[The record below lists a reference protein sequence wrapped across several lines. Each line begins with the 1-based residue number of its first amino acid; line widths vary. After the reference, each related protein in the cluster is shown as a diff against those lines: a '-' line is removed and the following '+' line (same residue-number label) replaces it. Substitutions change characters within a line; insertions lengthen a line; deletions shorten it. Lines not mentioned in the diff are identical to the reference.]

1 MDDKDKKN
9 IEDLAQNSD
18 LALEQGQKMIESIEG
33 LEPIFEGIL
42 VKLDELPIKM
52 GQPNK
57 SSNEEVIKLLSEF
70 IAQSKE
76 PIDISVTLNLV

>member
-18 LALEQGQKMIESIEG
+18 LALEQGQKVIESIDG

-57 SSNEEVIKLLSEF
+57 PSNEEIIKLLSEF

>member
-1 MDDKDKKN
+1 MENETTKILKE
-9 IEDLAQNSD
+9 IETNSEMNLVQSSKIVEAID
-18 LALEQGQKMIESIEG
+18 E

-57 SSNEEVIKLLSEF
+57 SSNEEIIKLLSEF

>member
-18 LALEQGQKMIESIEG
+18 LSLEQGQKMIESIEG

>member
-18 LALEQGQKMIESIEG
+18 LSLEQGQKMIESIEG

-42 VKLDELPIKM
+42 IKLDELPSKIE
-52 GQPNK
+52 QPTISN
-57 SSNEEVIKLLSEF
+57 NEEIIRLLSES
-70 IAQSKE
+70 IAQNKE
-76 PIDISVTLNLV
+76 PIDISIKLNLV